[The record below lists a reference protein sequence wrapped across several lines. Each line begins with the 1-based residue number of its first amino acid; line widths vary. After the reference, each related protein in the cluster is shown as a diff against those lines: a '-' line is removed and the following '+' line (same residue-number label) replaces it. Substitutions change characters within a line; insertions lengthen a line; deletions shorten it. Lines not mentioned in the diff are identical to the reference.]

1 KYARYGLI
9 PPAPPANPRVFNP
22 PLPTQEIPQQSAD
35 RTDRAFLNE
44 LAQLY
49 GFLFY
54 VTPGPA
60 PLSSRVHWGPPKRLS
75 IPQRALSVNMGPVS
89 NIESINFRYDGLH
102 AQRVTYTSQGRSQT
116 VTSPSLARSIPLAR
130 DRAEARRL
138 THLIDDDPQR
148 AEVRAQG

>member
-1 KYARYGLI
+1 
-9 PPAPPANPRVFNP
+9 
-22 PLPTQEIPQQSAD
+22 
-35 RTDRAFLNE
+35 
-44 LAQLY
+44 
-49 GFLFY
+49 
-54 VTPGPA
+54 
-60 PLSSRVHWGPPKRLS
+60 
-75 IPQRALSVNMGPVS
+75 ALSVNMGPVS

-148 AEVRAQG
+148 AEVRAQGMVDQSFDEVVTATGELDALRYNGLLEPRGLVGLRGAGQSYDGLYYVKSVTHRISKGSYKQSFNLTREGTGTLTPFVLP